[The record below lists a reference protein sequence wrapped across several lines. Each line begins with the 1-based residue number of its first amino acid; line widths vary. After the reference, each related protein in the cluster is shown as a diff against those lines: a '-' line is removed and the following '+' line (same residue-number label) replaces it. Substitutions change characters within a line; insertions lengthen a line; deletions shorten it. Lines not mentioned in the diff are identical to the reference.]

1 MLNKQPQLQRLQ
13 RLREIFQW
21 QRSRIV
27 SEESLLQAK
36 SERFSILAAESYQ
49 IVQYLT
55 VGTFTE
61 HERRVVGHRIDE
73 IAIEL
78 ELLNQDIEKL
88 QVDSEQTAKDVAAV
102 RSEYGFLLDQL
113 WDCEA

>member
-1 MLNKQPQLQRLQ
+1 MINKQLKLQRLQ

-21 QRSRIV
+21 QHTRIR

-36 SERFSILAAESYQ
+36 SERFSLLAAESYQ

-55 VGTFTE
+55 VGKFTD
-61 HERRVVGHRIDE
+61 HERRVIGCRIEE

-78 ELLNQDIEKL
+78 ELLNQEIEKL
-88 QVDSEQTAKDVAAV
+88 QIASEHTSKDVAAV
-102 RSEYGFLLDQL
+102 RAEYGFLMEEF
-113 WDCEA
+113 WHCEA

>member
-1 MLNKQPQLQRLQ
+1 MINKRPQLQRLQ

-21 QRSRIV
+21 QRSRIL

-36 SERFSILAAESYQ
+36 SERFSVLAAESYQ

-61 HERRVVGHRIDE
+61 HERRVVGHRVDE

-88 QVDSEQTAKDVAAV
+88 QIDSEQTAKDVAAV

-113 WDCEA
+113 WHSET